1 LNSENLDIIRLYL
14 ILSKQKD
21 PLEFTSKI
29 LERDT
34 ALIEL
39 VKLLVSLFN
48 ELVIFKLGAKISVEY
63 IKSLIIDSTGIS
75 GVNSYLRKNFC
86 LSISL

>member
-1 LNSENLDIIRLYL
+1 M
-14 ILSKQKD
+14 
-21 PLEFTSKI
+21 
-29 LERDT
+29 

-48 ELVIFKLGAKISVEY
+48 ELAIFELGAEV
-63 IKSLIIDSTGIS
+63 LIECVKDFIINNTGIS

-86 LSISL
+86 LSISLQSAIGILYLDVYIPYS